1 MQQSRNC
8 LTLIN
13 HSVDINY
20 LLIQLVTAKLSKL
33 EPISNSQK
41 AKQYLESKD
50 LFVYKAKQTLYEA
63 AIFYFLF

>member
-1 MQQSRNC
+1 MENKALSFQLRKRS
-8 LTLIN
+8 I
-13 HSVDINY
+13 DY